1 MCPGQDIH
9 AVHLIPFTA
18 NYDKIFFKR
27 LIKGISMNMTLP
39 ESALILVAILPSQR
53 DFDIARLFGWYRIPL
68 KSAPKVISVDYLAFY
83 QTKAF
88 GEAKRWQIAFVAEI
102 LGHELL
108 LRRDLIRDEPDHP
121 RAHEEY
127 FKIQIGPLQRLEN
140 PIPTND
146 WKRITFFYTTGE
158 QFKVAHTI
166 NDLVIKAQDERD
178 VLWHTLR
185 ERALKANEY
194 KAEELPASVVDP
206 AILALLGA
214 FHPHEIP
221 PN

>member
-1 MCPGQDIH
+1 
-9 AVHLIPFTA
+9 
-18 NYDKIFFKR
+18 
-27 LIKGISMNMTLP
+27 MNTTLP
-39 ESALILVAILPSQR
+39 ETALILVAILPNQR

-88 GEAKRWQIAFVAEI
+88 GEAERWQISYVAEI
-102 LGHELL
+102 LGHELT
-108 LRRDLIRDEPDHP
+108 RRRELIRDEPNHP

-127 FKIQIGPLQRLEN
+127 FKIQIGPIQRLEN
-140 PIPTND
+140 PIPAGD

-158 QFKVAHTI
+158 QFQKAKTI
-166 NDLVIKAQDERD
+166 NELVIKAQDDRE

-194 KAEELPASVVDP
+194 QAADLPQSIIDP
-206 AILALLGA
+206 AILALLGEFGA
-214 FHPHEIP
+214 F
-221 PN
+221 